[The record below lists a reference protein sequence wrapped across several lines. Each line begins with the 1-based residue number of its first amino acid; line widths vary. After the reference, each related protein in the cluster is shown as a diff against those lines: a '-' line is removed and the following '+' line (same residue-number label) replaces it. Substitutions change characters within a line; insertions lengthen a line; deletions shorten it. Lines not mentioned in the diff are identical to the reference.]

1 VPASVNSA
9 WRAYRRPTLQ
19 RYRGRRYPTHP
30 PSTRDAEPDA
40 RGGMA
45 GGTGDNR
52 LARPANQTGLNLGRF
67 QLLVQELT
75 GAEDG
80 DDCSDDGLPACVL
93 AGLAGLCCGRKGA
106 AGDEG
111 SPHSCC
117 SSACGGAGAARGLRH
132 NALARSDIGAD
143 RARGENERD
152 GGLH

>member
-1 VPASVNSA
+1 MRGGPTVGPPCSGIAVADTPRTRPA
-9 WRAYRRPTLQ
+9 R
-19 RYRGRRYPTHP
+19 
-30 PSTRDAEPDA
+30 RDAEPDA

-111 SPHSCC
+111 SAHSCC